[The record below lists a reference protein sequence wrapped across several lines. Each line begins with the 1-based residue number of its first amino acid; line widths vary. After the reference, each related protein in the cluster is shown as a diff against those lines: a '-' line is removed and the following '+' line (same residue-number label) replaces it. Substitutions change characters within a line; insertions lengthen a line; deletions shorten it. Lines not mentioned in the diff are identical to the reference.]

1 LRAGFHGIQLNPA
14 NWSAAATQAE
24 AVSQLG
30 AGRSV
35 VLYLAQGAADRM
47 DIQDQPAIAAAM
59 GQLLRNVILESG
71 VSRVVIAGGDTST
84 HAVREL
90 GISALTFA
98 APLTRGAP
106 LCRAHGWPGELQ
118 LVLKGGQI
126 GSERFFEEALFYPEA
141 S

>member
-1 LRAGFHGIQLNPA
+1 
-14 NWSAAATQAE
+14 
-24 AVSQLG
+24 
-30 AGRSV
+30 
-35 VLYLAQGAADRM
+35 
-47 DIQDQPAIAAAM
+47 
-59 GQLLRNVILESG
+59 
-71 VSRVVIAGGDTST
+71 VSRVVVAGGDTSS

-126 GSERFFEEALFYPEA
+126 GSERFFEEVLLYPEA
-141 S
+141 P